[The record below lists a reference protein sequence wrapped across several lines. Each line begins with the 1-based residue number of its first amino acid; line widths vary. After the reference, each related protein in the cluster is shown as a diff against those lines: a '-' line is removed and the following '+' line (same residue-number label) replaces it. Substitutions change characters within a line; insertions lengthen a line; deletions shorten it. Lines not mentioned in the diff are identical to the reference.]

1 MAFIRYFIA
10 VPRIILN
17 DQTCSQTDKLVY
29 GVINSL
35 SNNKEYCYASNS
47 FFAYTLSVKEKTI
60 SNSINYLKRK
70 KYIDVKFVNGQRRIY
85 LNEDIVSKENSKMLE
100 KNENRNIVKNYQYKR
115 KKYTRNNYNKNDK
128 YDKTTSIIPYW
139 MEHHEVCIDD
149 LASPEEQAYME
160 DLLSEFKEDW
170 YMKKKLGGYSL

>member
-47 FFAYTLSVKEKTI
+47 YFANILNVKEKTI
-60 SNSINYLKRK
+60 SNSINDLKRK
-70 KYIDVKFVNGQRRIY
+70 NYIKVQFDNGKRKII
-85 LNEDIVSKENSKMLE
+85 LNEEIVSKENSKVLE
-100 KNENRNIVKNYQYKR
+100 KNEDKYIEKNYQYKR
-115 KKYTRNNYNKNDK
+115 KEYTRKNNNNNKSNNL
-128 YDKTTSIIPYW
+128 IPYW
-139 MEHHEVCIDD
+139 MEHPEVCVSVE
-149 LASPEEQAYME
+149 ATPEEQAYME
-160 DLLSEFKEDW
+160 ELLKDFKED
-170 YMKKKLGGYSL
+170 

>member
-29 GVINSL
+29 GMINSL

-47 FFAYTLSVKEKTI
+47 YFANMLSVKEKTI
-60 SNSINYLKRK
+60 SNSINNLKRK

-85 LNEDIVSKENSKMLE
+85 LNSEIVSKENSKVLE
-100 KNENRNIVKNYQYKR
+100 KNEDKTIVKNYQYKR
-115 KKYTRNNYNKNDK
+115 KEYTRNNYNKNDK
-128 YDKTTSIIPYW
+128 FDKTTSIIPYW
-139 MEHHEVCIDD
+139 MEHPEVCKSEK
-149 LASPEEQAYME
+149 ASPEEQAYME
-160 DLLSEFKEDW
+160 ELLSEFKED
-170 YMKKKLGGYSL
+170 

>member
-47 FFAYTLSVKEKTI
+47 YFANTLSVKEKTI
-60 SNSINYLKRK
+60 SNSINNLKRK
-70 KYIDVKFVNGQRRIY
+70 KYIEVKFVNRQRRIY
-85 LNEDIVSKENSKMLE
+85 LNNEIVSKENSRILE
-100 KNENRNIVKNYQYKR
+100 KNEDKYIVKNYQDKR
-115 KKYTRNNYNKNDK
+115 KEYTRKNYKILWKSN
-128 YDKTTSIIPYW
+128 YILLIIASKTFIPSIAEVVIPPAYP
-139 MEHHEVCIDD
+139 
-149 LASPEEQAYME
+149 APSPH
-160 DLLSEFKEDW
+160 
-170 YMKKKLGGYSL
+170 G

>member
-47 FFAYTLSVKEKTI
+47 YFANMLSVKEKTI
-60 SNSINYLKRK
+60 SNSINSLKRK
-70 KYIDVKFVNGQRRIY
+70 KYIEVKFINRQRRIY
-85 LNEDIVSKENSKMLE
+85 LNNEIVSKENSKVME
-100 KNENRNIVKNYQYKR
+100 KNENIDIVKNYQYKR
-115 KKYTRNNYNKNDK
+115 KEYTRKNNNINNNLI
-128 YDKTTSIIPYW
+128 TYW
-139 MEHHEVCIDD
+139 MEHPEVCKSEK
-149 LASPEEQAYME
+149 ASPEEQAYME
-160 DLLSEFKEDW
+160 ELLRKYKED
-170 YMKKKLGGYSL
+170 

>member
-47 FFAYTLSVKEKTI
+47 YFANTLSVKEKTI

-139 MEHHEVCIDD
+139 MEHPEVCIDD
-149 LASPEEQAYME
+149 PASPEEQAYME
-160 DLLSEFKEDW
+160 DLLSEFKED
-170 YMKKKLGGYSL
+170 

>member
-47 FFAYTLSVKEKTI
+47 YFANTLSVKEKTI
-60 SNSINYLKRK
+60 SNSINNLKRK
-70 KYIDVKFVNGQRRIY
+70 KYIEVKFVNSFEESEL
-85 LNEDIVSKENSKMLE
+85 LNKLI
-100 KNENRNIVKNYQYKR
+100 
-115 KKYTRNNYNKNDK
+115 
-128 YDKTTSIIPYW
+128 
-139 MEHHEVCIDD
+139 
-149 LASPEEQAYME
+149 
-160 DLLSEFKEDW
+160 EFV
-170 YMKKKLGGYSL
+170 GA

>member
-35 SNNKEYCYASNS
+35 LNNKEYCYASNS
-47 FFAYTLSVKEKTI
+47 YFANTLSVKEKTI

-85 LNEDIVSKENSKMLE
+85 LNVDIVSKENFKMLE

-115 KKYTRNNYNKNDK
+115 KEYTRNNYNKNDK

-139 MEHHEVCIDD
+139 MEHPEVCIDD
-149 LASPEEQAYME
+149 PASPEEQAYME
-160 DLLSEFKEDW
+160 DLLSEFKEV
-170 YMKKKLGGYSL
+170 

>member
-47 FFAYTLSVKEKTI
+47 YFACLLSVKEKTI
-60 SNSINYLKRK
+60 SNSINNLKRN
-70 KYIDVKFVNGQRRIY
+70 KYIDVKFVNGKRRIY
-85 LNEDIVSKENSKMLE
+85 LNNGIVSKENSKVLE
-100 KNENRNIVKNYQYKR
+100 KNKDKYIVKNYQDKRKEYKR
-115 KKYTRNNYNKNDK
+115 KNYNNN
-128 YDKTTSIIPYW
+128 SNNIVPYW
-139 MEHHEVCIDD
+139 MSHPEVCRKEIP
-149 LASPEEQAYME
+149 SPEEETYME
-160 DLLSEFKEDW
+160 ELLKE
-170 YMKKKLGGYSL
+170 YKEV

>member
-47 FFAYTLSVKEKTI
+47 YFANQLSVKEKTI
-60 SNSINYLKRK
+60 SNSINNLKRK
-70 KYIDVKFVNGQRRIY
+70 KYIDVKFINSQRRIY
-85 LNEDIVSKENSKMLE
+85 LNEIIVSKENSKVLE
-100 KNENRNIVKNYQYKR
+100 KNEDKNIVKNYQYKR
-115 KKYTRNNYNKNDK
+115 KEYTRNNNKNL
-128 YDKTTSIIPYW
+128 TSIIPYW
-139 MEHHEVCIDD
+139 MEHPEVCKSEE
-149 LASPEEQAYME
+149 ASPEEQAYME
-160 DLLSEFKEDW
+160 ELLSKYKED
-170 YMKKKLGGYSL
+170 

>member
-70 KYIDVKFVNGQRRIY
+70 KYINVKFVNGQRRIY
-85 LNEDIVSKENSKMLE
+85 LNEDIVSKENSKVLE
-100 KNENRNIVKNYQYKR
+100 KNENKDIVKNYQYKR
-115 KKYTRNNYNKNDK
+115 KEYTRNNYNKNDK
-128 YDKTTSIIPYW
+128 YDKTKSIIPYW
-139 MEHHEVCIDD
+139 MEHSEVCKSDSMTEEEVIEFEKELDGIRNTID
-149 LASPEEQAYME
+149 
-160 DLLSEFKEDW
+160 
-170 YMKKKLGGYSL
+170 KL

>member
-47 FFAYTLSVKEKTI
+47 YFANMLSVKEKTI
-60 SNSINYLKRK
+60 SNSINNLKRK
-70 KYIDVKFVNGQRRIY
+70 KYINVKFVNRQRRIY
-85 LNEDIVSKENSKMLE
+85 LNEEIVSKENSKVIE
-100 KNENRNIVKNYQYKR
+100 KNEDKDIVKNYQYKR
-115 KKYTRNNYNKNDK
+115 KEYTRKNNNINNNL
-128 YDKTTSIIPYW
+128 IPYW
-139 MEHHEVCIDD
+139 MEHPEVCKSEK
-149 LASPEEQAYME
+149 ASPEEQAYME
-160 DLLSEFKEDW
+160 ELLKEFKED
-170 YMKKKLGGYSL
+170 

>member
-47 FFAYTLSVKEKTI
+47 YFANTLSVKEKTI

-115 KKYTRNNYNKNDK
+115 KEYTRNNYNKNDK

-139 MEHHEVCIDD
+139 MEHPEVCIDD
-149 LASPEEQAYME
+149 PASPEEQAYME
-160 DLLSEFKEDW
+160 DLLSEFKED
-170 YMKKKLGGYSL
+170 

>member
-47 FFAYTLSVKEKTI
+47 YFANMLSVKEKTI
-60 SNSINYLKRK
+60 SNSINNLKRK
-70 KYIDVKFVNGQRRIY
+70 KYIDVKFVNRQRRIY
-85 LNEDIVSKENSKMLE
+85 LNETIVSKENSKVLE
-100 KNENRNIVKNYQYKR
+100 KMKI
-115 KKYTRNNYNKNDK
+115 
-128 YDKTTSIIPYW
+128 KT
-139 MEHHEVCIDD
+139 
-149 LASPEEQAYME
+149 
-160 DLLSEFKEDW
+160 
-170 YMKKKLGGYSL
+170 

>member
-47 FFAYTLSVKEKTI
+47 YFANTLSVKEKTI

-115 KKYTRNNYNKNDK
+115 KEYTRNNYNKNDK
-128 YDKTTSIIPYW
+128 YDKTASIIPYW
-139 MEHHEVCIDD
+139 MEHPEVCIDD
-149 LASPEEQAYME
+149 PASPEEQAYME
-160 DLLSEFKEDW
+160 DLLSEFKED
-170 YMKKKLGGYSL
+170 

>member
-60 SNSINYLKRK
+60 YNSINYLKRK
-70 KYIDVKFVNGQRRIY
+70 KYINVKFVNGQRRIY
-85 LNEDIVSKENSKMLE
+85 LNEDIVSKENSKVLE
-100 KNENRNIVKNYQYKR
+100 KMRI
-115 KKYTRNNYNKNDK
+115 
-128 YDKTTSIIPYW
+128 KT
-139 MEHHEVCIDD
+139 
-149 LASPEEQAYME
+149 
-160 DLLSEFKEDW
+160 
-170 YMKKKLGGYSL
+170 

>member
-47 FFAYTLSVKEKTI
+47 YFANTLSVKEKTI

-70 KYIDVKFVNGQRRIY
+70 KYINVKLVNGQRRIY
-85 LNEDIVSKENSKMLE
+85 LNEDIVSKENSKVLE
-100 KNENRNIVKNYQYKR
+100 KNKNTNIVKNYQYKR
-115 KKYTRNNYNKNDK
+115 KEYTRNNYNKKDK

-139 MEHHEVCIDD
+139 MEHPEVCVDD
-149 LASPEEQAYME
+149 PASPEEQAYME

-170 YMKKKLGGYSL
+170 YMNKKIGGYSL

>member
-17 DQTCSQTDKLVY
+17 DQTCFQTDKLVY

-47 FFAYTLSVKEKTI
+47 YFANTLSVKEKTI

-70 KYIDVKFVNGQRRIY
+70 KYIDVKFVNRQRRIY
-85 LNEDIVSKENSKMLE
+85 LNEDIVSKENSKVLE

-115 KKYTRNNYNKNDK
+115 KEYTRNNYNKNYK

-139 MEHHEVCIDD
+139 MKYPEVCIDD
-149 LASPEEQAYME
+149 PASPEEQAYME
-160 DLLSEFKEDW
+160 DLLSEFKED
-170 YMKKKLGGYSL
+170 